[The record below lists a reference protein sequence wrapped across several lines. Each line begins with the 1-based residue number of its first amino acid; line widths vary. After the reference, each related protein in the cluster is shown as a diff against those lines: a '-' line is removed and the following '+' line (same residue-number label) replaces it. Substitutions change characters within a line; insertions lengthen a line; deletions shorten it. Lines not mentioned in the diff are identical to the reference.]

1 MKPSEKCKEAGL
13 SSLKELGEIT
23 RKSVSTLRDWD
34 KREPR
39 LFEILLI
46 GAVKFK
52 KGVIEMKSHKKSNG
66 I

>member
-13 SSLKELGEIT
+13 TSLKELGEIT
-23 RKSVSTLRDWD
+23 SKSVSTLRDWD

-52 KGVIEMKSHKKSNG
+52 RGLLK
-66 I
+66 